1 MHIRVVFKGLN
12 ESRNGMYKC
21 YMQYCIKIAALI
33 LNSVDNKNGMLNIE
47 EGSILEIL
55 GKFKKQSNL
64 GEHSI
69 LIYPDRYALREVC
82 SRACKMSLEN
92 NEAVI
97 VLLHY
102 ESRDNVLTY
111 LRELGIDVYNYE
123 KKERSLLIID
133 SAKDYFGSAKDFL
146 FYLKLMSANA
156 SRRNKRGILVL
167 LDVGFHYYPHRI
179 SSQRGINLL
188 MEYEES
194 IPAKLDL
201 NVKILCLYP
210 IQDFDILKKADQKE
224 YLLKLHFRRYKIR
237 TDPYPYGKASNNK
250 SLSIPFL

>member
-1 MHIRVVFKGLN
+1 
-12 ESRNGMYKC
+12 
-21 YMQYCIKIAALI
+21 MQYCIRIAALI
-33 LNSVDNKNGMLNIE
+33 LSSIDNENGMLNLE
-47 EGSILEIL
+47 EGSVLEIL
-55 GKFKKQSNL
+55 DKFKRQSNF

-69 LIYPDRYALREVC
+69 LIYPDRYALREVY
-82 SRACKMSLEN
+82 SRACKMALEN

-102 ESRDNVLTY
+102 ETRDNVLTY

-188 MEYEES
+188 AEYEES

-237 TDPYPYGKASNNK
+237 TNLNPYGKASNNK
-250 SLSIPFL
+250 SISIQ

>member
-1 MHIRVVFKGLN
+1 
-12 ESRNGMYKC
+12 
-21 YMQYCIKIAALI
+21 MQYCIRIAALI
-33 LNSVDNKNGMLNIE
+33 LSSIDNENGMLNIE
-47 EGSILEIL
+47 EGSVLEIL
-55 GKFKKQSNL
+55 DKFKRQSNF

-69 LIYPDRYALREVC
+69 LIYPDRYALREVY
-82 SRACKMSLEN
+82 SRACKMALEN

-102 ESRDNVLTY
+102 ETRDNVLIY

-167 LDVGFHYYPHRI
+167 LDVGFHYYPNRI

-188 MEYEES
+188 VEYEES

-237 TDPYPYGKASNNK
+237 TDLNPYSKASNNT
-250 SLSIPFL
+250 SIQ

>member
-1 MHIRVVFKGLN
+1 
-12 ESRNGMYKC
+12 
-21 YMQYCIKIAALI
+21 
-33 LNSVDNKNGMLNIE
+33 MLNIE
-47 EGSILEIL
+47 KGSVLEIL
-55 GKFKKQSNL
+55 DKFKKQSSF
-64 GEHSI
+64 GAHSI
-69 LIYPDRYALREVC
+69 LIYPDRYALQEVY
-82 SRACKMSLEN
+82 SRACKMALEN

-102 ESRDNVLTY
+102 ETRDNVLTY

-188 MEYEES
+188 LEYEES

-210 IQDFDILKKADQKE
+210 LQDFDILKQADQKE

-237 TDPYPYGKASNNK
+237 TDPYDKDSNNK
-250 SLSIPFL
+250 SISKPFL